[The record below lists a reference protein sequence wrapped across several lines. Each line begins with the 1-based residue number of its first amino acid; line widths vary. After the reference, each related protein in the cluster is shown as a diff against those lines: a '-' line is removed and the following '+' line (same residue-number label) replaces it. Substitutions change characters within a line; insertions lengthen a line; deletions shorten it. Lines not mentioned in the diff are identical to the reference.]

1 MPDHSDNVVIHPAAA
16 RTGWTHAAQFE
27 ALRQTVNQLDELSD
41 KLLQI
46 PPQSDWPA
54 ERWMIAATPFR
65 MRLAG
70 TRARLEGLGRMGPVG
85 EHHPVRWMLDLNHA
99 RYKADGQLNAIMGC
113 LQVLQRADASPAERG
128 REAEVFA
135 CCRSELLTLLREI
148 RRLIA
153 WRFPAVLSGR

>member
-1 MPDHSDNVVIHPAAA
+1 MSDHSDNVVIYPAAA
-16 RTGWTHAAQFE
+16 RTGWMQAKHTE
-27 ALRQTVNQLDELSD
+27 ALRVTMNQLDELSD

-54 ERWMIAATPFR
+54 ERWMIATTPFR

-70 TRARLEGLGRMGPVG
+70 TRGQLEDLGRMGPVG

-99 RYKADGQLNAIMGC
+99 RYRADGQLDAIMGC
-113 LQVLQRADASPAERG
+113 LQLLQRTDASPAERA

-135 CCRSELLTLLREI
+135 YRRSELLAVLREI